1 MPPKKKINQPPDKSK
16 AKAKAKS
23 AEDKTFG
30 LKNKNKSK
38 KVQQQ
43 INQIKA
49 GIDGGLAK
57 KKEAEAKRKAE
68 EKKAQEDAKKEA
80 AALFG
85 IQQQKVPF
93 GVDPKSILCEFF
105 KNGVCTKGNK
115 CKFSHDLN
123 VGRKVAKKD
132 LYTDSREEEKE
143 QDTMDNWDEEKLRKV
158 IMSKHGNPKT
168 TTDIVCK
175 YFIDAV
181 ENGKYGWFWVCPNGG
196 NECKYRH
203 SLPPGFVLKTKE
215 QKKLERLAAENDPK
229 ITLEEFLE
237 LERSKLDRS
246 KFTPITIE
254 SFAKWKKEQL
264 NKKEN
269 QKRENEKNGKRILTG
284 REVILE
290 KFSDKYYTE
299 EDDGETWDLSQFK
312 KDLPEAS
319 DEIVKDYGDGS
330 NAQQYYQQED
340 ESPSLDSGKTE
351 VTAQ

>member
-1 MPPKKKINQPPDKSK
+1 MPPKKKVNQPSDKNK

-38 KVQQQ
+38 RVQQQ

-49 GIDGGLAK
+49 GVDGGLAK

-68 EKKAQEDAKKEA
+68 EKKAQEDAKREA

-93 GVDPKSILCEFF
+93 GVDPKSIFCEFF
-105 KNGVCTKGNK
+105 KQGVCTKGNK
-115 CKFSHDLN
+115 CKFSHDPN

-132 LYTDSREEEKE
+132 LYTDSREDEKE
-143 QDTMDNWDEEKLRKV
+143 NDTMDNWDEEKLRKV
-158 IMSKHGNPKT
+158 ILSKHGNPKT

-215 QKKLERLAAENDPK
+215 QKKLEKLAAENEPK

-264 NKKEN
+264 SKKESK
-269 QKRENEKNGKRILTG
+269 KRENEKNNKRILTG

-312 KDLPEAS
+312 NDLPDDSGET
-319 DEIVKDYGDGS
+319 IKDYGDGS
-330 NAQQYYQQED
+330 NAQEFYQQDED
-340 ESPSLDSGKTE
+340 APSLESKAGI
-351 VTAQ
+351 TA